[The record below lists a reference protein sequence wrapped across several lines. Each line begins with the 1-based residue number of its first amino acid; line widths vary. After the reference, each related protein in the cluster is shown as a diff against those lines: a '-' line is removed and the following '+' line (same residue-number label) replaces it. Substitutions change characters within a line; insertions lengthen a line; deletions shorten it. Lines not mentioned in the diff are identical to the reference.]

1 MIIDTA
7 NFTPGLS
14 LLGGILAGTAS
25 EIKDI
30 FVESRFKE
38 PIKKGFE
45 TLINIIEA
53 SIINLIEREINKTKL
68 SEKDKL
74 DLNTIF
80 TNVRNKTLN

>member
-1 MIIDTA
+1 MSFDNKDLKNINMVLPS
-7 NFTPGLS
+7 NFKLDDLNNS
-14 LLGGILAGTAS
+14 
-25 EIKDI
+25 
-30 FVESRFKE
+30 
-38 PIKKGFE
+38 E

-68 SEKDKL
+68 SEKDKI